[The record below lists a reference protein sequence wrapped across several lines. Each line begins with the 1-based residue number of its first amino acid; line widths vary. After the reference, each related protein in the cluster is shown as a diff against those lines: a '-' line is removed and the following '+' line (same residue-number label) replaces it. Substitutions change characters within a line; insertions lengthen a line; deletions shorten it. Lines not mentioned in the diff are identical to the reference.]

1 VIRLC
6 ADLYGGAVTATEVNP
21 MNPDALETG
30 FESTGYAQ
38 PADAVPAAT
47 IDAAWGAGNTPWQP
61 DQFQDGYQEN
71 IYAVNFGDTPYTE
84 TASHPN
90 PQLSEYRGSEY
101 GSLNDNELEL

>member
-1 VIRLC
+1 
-6 ADLYGGAVTATEVNP
+6 
-21 MNPDALETG
+21 MNPDALEAG

-47 IDAAWGAGNTPWQP
+47 TDAAWGAGNTPWQP

-84 TASHPN
+84 TANHPN
-90 PQLSEYRGSEY
+90 PQLGGYRHSEY
-101 GSLNDNELEL
+101 GSSNDRELEL